1 MIQEIFLR
9 RAANIRKNYL
19 HITTDIS
26 SYEKAMTHIIKV
38 IEEKHK
44 ELIDIKNKIDE
55 SKIHSA
61 DTAKTELLRV
71 MMELEEES
79 NSVESYINSLTE
91 KMDVLKKEEL
101 DLFRDI
107 RQRYPEL
114 SDTQIKSEVQD
125 YIKKLNLS

>member
-9 RAANIRKNYL
+9 RAVNIRKNYL
-19 HITTDIS
+19 NITRDIS
-26 SYEKAMTHIIKV
+26 SYEKAMTHIVKV
-38 IEEKHK
+38 IDEKHK
-44 ELIDIKNKIDE
+44 ELIEIKNKIDE
-55 SKIHSA
+55 SKIHTA
-61 DTAKTELLRV
+61 DLAKTELLRV

-114 SDTQIKSEVQD
+114 SDNQIKSEVQE